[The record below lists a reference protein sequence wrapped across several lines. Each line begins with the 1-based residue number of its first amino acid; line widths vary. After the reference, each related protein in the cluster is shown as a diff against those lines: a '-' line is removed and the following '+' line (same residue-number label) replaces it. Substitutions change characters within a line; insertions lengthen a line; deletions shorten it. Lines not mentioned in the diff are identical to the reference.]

1 MKTIRLSKSLLLGV
15 ALLLTTSVFAAN
27 KGSLQVMDQITV
39 NGQTLKAGD
48 YSLRWDGGNANV
60 QLSILKGS
68 KVVAT
73 TPAQVINLQSS
84 PNNNAAVL
92 KNNPDGSRTLSE
104 IRFGGKKYALAIG
117 GEAEAQ
123 PESSTSTK

>member
-1 MKTIRLSKSLLLGV
+1 MKTINLSKSLLLGA
-15 ALLLTTSVFAAN
+15 ALSLTTSVFAAS
-27 KGSLQVMDQITV
+27 KGSLQVLDQVTV
-39 NGQTLKAGD
+39 NGQALKAGD
-48 YSLRWDGGNANV
+48 YNLKWDGTGANV

-117 GEAEAQ
+117 GEATQ
-123 PESSTSTK
+123 TESSTSSK

>member
-1 MKTIRLSKSLLLGV
+1 MKITNLSKSLVLGM

-27 KGSLQVMDQITV
+27 KGSLQVMDPVTV
-39 NGQTLKAGD
+39 NGQPLKAGD
-48 YSLRWDGGNANV
+48 YNLKWDGTGTNV

-73 TPAQVINLQSS
+73 TPAQVVNLQNS
-84 PNNNAAVL
+84 PNNNSAVL
-92 KNNPDGSRTLSE
+92 KNNPDGSRALSE

-117 GEAEAQ
+117 GEAAQ
-123 PESSTSTK
+123 ADSNNSTK

>member
-1 MKTIRLSKSLLLGV
+1 
-15 ALLLTTSVFAAN
+15 LLTTSVFAAS
-27 KGSLQVMDQITV
+27 KGSLQVLDQVTV
-39 NGQTLKAGD
+39 NGQALKAGD
-48 YSLRWDGGNANV
+48 YNLKWDGTGSNV

-117 GEAEAQ
+117 GEAAQ
-123 PESSTSTK
+123 PDSSTSTK